1 MRTVLKSRA
10 GILKMRVHPIE
21 LRKQAATYQSN
32 GCSVDVGEWEPMS
45 YKLSFSSLLEP
56 AMVRMRRAANLT
68 PINMDPQGRRVRVV
82 VDGSTKAGREILRG
96 VILYARAHTRWS
108 LVPYMDMGLPRGED
122 WAEDDAT
129 LYASHFSGPLQEI
142 LPRGR
147 PVVGALSHHKTTG
160 IPIVC
165 GDDFAVGELAA
176 EYFLERGFEHFVFAG
191 GGDPS
196 QAAHQRRDGFNHGIR
211 QRGFSARS
219 CDLPDADDTSE
230 QYLDELTTILPTLPK
245 PMAILLGH
253 DALGQSVINTLTGLG
268 LAVPK
273 QVAVLG
279 VDNDELHCET
289 CSPPL
294 SSIEIPYAQVGRQ
307 AAALLHAVLNNEPLP
322 EIRLIPPAQVITG
335 QSTDVVAIG
344 EPRLAEAFR
353 YMREHACDPC
363 GVEDVLNHVL
373 VGRRWLEQQFLAR
386 FGRTPRDEIV
396 RVRIERA
403 KHLLRDPQLSL
414 ETIADRSGYKQVQ
427 NLICA
432 FRKTVG
438 QTPAAYRRNLLGDAP
453 HRTRQHGF

>member
-1 MRTVLKSRA
+1 MIYTLPS
-10 GILKMRVHPIE
+10 
-21 LRKQAATYQSN
+21 T
-32 GCSVDVGEWEPMS
+32 
-45 YKLSFSSLLEP
+45 SLLEP
-56 AMVRMRRAANLT
+56 DTLQKRRASVLT
-68 PINMDPQGRRVRVV
+68 TINMDHRVRRVRVV
-82 VDGSTKAGREILRG
+82 VDGCTKAGREILRG

-129 LYASHFSGPLQEI
+129 LYASHYDGPLQEI

-147 PVVGALSHHKTTG
+147 PVVGALSHHKATG

-165 GDDFAVGELAA
+165 SDDFAVGELAA
-176 EYFLERGFEHFVFAG
+176 EYFMERGFEHFVFVA

-196 QAAHQRRDGFNHGIR
+196 QAAHQRRDGFNHGLR
-211 QRGFSARS
+211 RRGFAARS
-219 CDLPDADDTSE
+219 CDLPDADDTSA
-230 QYLDELTTILPTLPK
+230 QYLGELTALLPTLPK

-268 LAVPK
+268 LAVPE

-294 SSIEIPYAQVGRQ
+294 SSIEIPYAQVGRH
-307 AAALLHAVLNNEPLP
+307 AAALLHAVLNDEPLP
-322 EIRLIPPAQVITG
+322 EARLIPPAQVITR
-335 QSTDVVAIG
+335 QSTDVVAIS

-353 YMREHACDPC
+353 FMREHACDPC

-427 NLICA
+427 NLMCA

-438 QTPAAYRRNLLGDAP
+438 TTPAAYRRNLLGDSP
-453 HRTRQHGF
+453 HRTRRHGS